1 MRVWF
6 NHWFSTAYHLIN
18 LIKEGN
24 PDKFT
29 IIGSSWNE
37 LAIYKRACDE
47 WFYEPNNL
55 DECEYVEFC
64 LDFCKNHSI
73 DIFVPRRNLVAI
85 VENATR
91 FEEIGVK
98 LFADT
103 NAEKIKMLSD
113 KLSTYDYFKGMNFEC
128 IPEIRVVHSVDE
140 FAKAYKELKDIYS
153 RVCYK
158 LTVDEGARSFRV
170 IDDKVNN
177 LSAVLERPGTKISFD
192 NALNVLEQYDFSIP
206 ILLMPYLDEVEVSV
220 DCLSTGNGNIMVPR
234 YKSGSRYCE
243 VILDKEVMAICDRML
258 NTLQIKMPMNIQ
270 FKMRKGKLY
279 LLEINSRMSG
289 GLQLSCKATGINI
302 PSIAI
307 NQLLGNALQWN
318 YPEITSQKIANIETP
333 ICLY

>member
-47 WFYEPNNL
+47 WFYEPKDL
-55 DECEYVEFC
+55 DEGQYVEFC
-64 LDFCKNHSI
+64 LEFCKNNKI

-220 DCLSTGNGNIMVPR
+220 DCLSTANGNIMVPR

-307 NQLLGNALQWN
+307 NQLLGNELQWN
-318 YPEITSQKIANIETP
+318 YPEITSQKLANIETP

>member
-64 LDFCKNHSI
+64 LEFCKNNKI

-220 DCLSTGNGNIMVPR
+220 DCLSTANGNIMVPR

-307 NQLLGNALQWN
+307 NQLLGNELQWN
-318 YPEITSQKIANIETP
+318 YPEITSQKLANIETP